1 MKRKGGNIIEWAM
14 VTVLVFAC
22 TKEQPR
28 ALNIDF
34 SYSVVNEN
42 FTAPA
47 AIRITNTTSGAD
59 YFQWTFEGGSP
70 AVSSNKSPGTIYYA
84 NPGSYTITLAAW
96 NAFERKET
104 SQIIQID
111 SIMVLDFDIVF
122 TDNDTLPSIV
132 RCINRSVGADSYT
145 WSFEGATPATQTTQQ
160 PEIVVYTFGEQHEIV
175 LTAANSR
182 ISRSISKTIRF
193 KPALVPLFDIIPD
206 EECDDYQ
213 VPFTATLKNNSV
225 SANTFLWQ
233 CTGANFSNNHDA
245 APVLYIDNPGSYT
258 VNLQADNGKET
269 KSVSKSI
276 VILPNTNLQHFQ
288 GLKFGIVR
296 AGINIGYAF
305 SAKSRAVLNEGELAT
320 CYGQYIDL
328 VFLGINANF
337 DMCRFIS
344 PDSSAYYALY
354 PIANALKT
362 AVINKPDT
370 GSPELSIIDFD
381 NMSNDLPLQA
391 LAIAAH
397 DSGRAFF
404 SKNEGQRVVLFQT
417 EDGRKGAVKVIDFVT
432 NGENSYLLCDIKIQK
447 RPL

>member
-1 MKRKGGNIIEWAM
+1 MKRQSSNIIKWA
-14 VTVLVFAC
+14 VGAVLVFAC

-34 SYSVVNEN
+34 SYNVVNEN
-42 FTAPA
+42 YTAPA
-47 AIRITNTTSGAD
+47 AIRIINTTSGAD

-70 AVSSNKSPGTIYYA
+70 AVSSNKSPGTIHYA
-84 NPGSYTITLAAW
+84 NSGSYTITLTAW
-96 NAFERKET
+96 NAFERKEIL
-104 SQIIQID
+104 QIIQID
-111 SIMVLDFDIVF
+111 PVMVLDFDIVF
-122 TDNDTLPSIV
+122 TDNDTLPAIV
-132 RCINRSVGADSYT
+132 RCVNKSTGADSYT

-160 PEIVVYTFGEQHEIV
+160 PENVVYTSGEQHEVV
-175 LTAANSR
+175 LTAANGH
-182 ISRSISKTIRF
+182 ISRSISKTIQF
-193 KPALVPLFDIIPD
+193 KPALVPLFNIIPD

-213 VPFTATLKNNSV
+213 VPFRATLKNNSI

-233 CTGANFSNNHDA
+233 CTGASFSNNHDV
-245 APVLYIDNPGSYT
+245 APVFYIDNLGSYT
-258 VNLQADNGKET
+258 VNLQASNGKET
-269 KSVSKSI
+269 KSVSQSI

-296 AGINIGYAF
+296 AGANIGYAF
-305 SAKSRAVLNEGELAT
+305 SAKSRAVLNEKELVT
-320 CYGQYIDL
+320 CNGQYIDL

-337 DMCRFIS
+337 DMCRFLS
-344 PDSSAYYALY
+344 PDSSAHYALY

-362 AVINKPDT
+362 VVINKPDT
-370 GSPELSIIDFD
+370 GSPTLSITDFD
-381 NMSNDLPLQA
+381 NMNNDLPLQA

-417 EDGRKGAVKVIDFVT
+417 EDGRKGAVKVIDFVA
-432 NGENSYLLCDIKIQK
+432 NGDNSYLLCDIKIQK